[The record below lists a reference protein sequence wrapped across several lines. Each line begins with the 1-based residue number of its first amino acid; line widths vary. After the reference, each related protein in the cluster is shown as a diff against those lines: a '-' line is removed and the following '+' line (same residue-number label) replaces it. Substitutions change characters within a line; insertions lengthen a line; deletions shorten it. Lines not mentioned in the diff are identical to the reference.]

1 MFERIFDLD
10 INKNRYLQ
18 WKKDFRNHCNLE
30 QKVLF
35 WNVQTTPP
43 SAMQFWNARIR
54 ISSNFIARTF
64 LPISNLMGVRFYQF
78 LLISHTVS
86 F

>member
-35 WNVQTTPP
+35 
-43 SAMQFWNARIR
+43 
-54 ISSNFIARTF
+54 
-64 LPISNLMGVRFYQF
+64 
-78 LLISHTVS
+78 
-86 F
+86 